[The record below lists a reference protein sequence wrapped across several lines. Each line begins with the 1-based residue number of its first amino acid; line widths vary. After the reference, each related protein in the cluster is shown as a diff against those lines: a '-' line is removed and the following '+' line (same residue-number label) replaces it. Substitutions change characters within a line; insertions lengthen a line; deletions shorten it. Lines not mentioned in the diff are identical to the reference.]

1 MGLVA
6 MWNAGSPDPL
16 YWMKET
22 STPQNYNKAKNG
34 IVWSARTLSKT
45 WYIMSSA
52 NRILF
57 PMYGLHLQNTG
68 ITLNFKIILLSIVKA
83 NRCDHWD

>member
-1 MGLVA
+1 MEYGI
-6 MWNAGSPDPL
+6 PC
-16 YWMKET
+16 Y
-22 STPQNYNKAKNG
+22 PQNYNKAKNG